1 MILFLPLTH
10 TSWTHIRSASF
21 FYNFYKVR
29 PFTWDWANWPIFQTG
44 MKSITQCDVPP
55 TAKANTILFIMYPF
69 IHARHTTGSS
79 YSLLL
84 PVLLTLSSPAHV
96 SINPSSRLSTTLE
109 NRAVFKAHDSYLK
122 LSDWD
127 VSLHGTRLSEFHLDN
142 LHSRSDSFLFVC
154 FFYFWAASWWVSP
167 LHKFIWCVQGRS
179 HQANTSL
186 VFKIS
191 QKLTLI
197 TQFTKVLPCLSTP

>member
-55 TAKANTILFIMYPF
+55 TAKAKTILFIMYPF
-69 IHARHTTGSS
+69 IHARHTTGYS

-84 PVLLTLSSPAHV
+84 PVLLTLSLPAHV

-109 NRAVFKAHDSYLK
+109 HRAVFKAHNSYL
-122 LSDWD
+122 
-127 VSLHGTRLSEFHLDN
+127 N
-142 LHSRSDSFLFVC
+142 
-154 FFYFWAASWWVSP
+154 
-167 LHKFIWCVQGRS
+167 
-179 HQANTSL
+179 
-186 VFKIS
+186 
-191 QKLTLI
+191 
-197 TQFTKVLPCLSTP
+197 